1 MKPGSSTA
9 YQPRMRL
16 GTSERRVIM
25 FFGDGVAA
33 ILALV
38 IALVLWS
45 QKDFLHLTWEFLGVR
60 IPVWFYLLPVIW
72 LFLILDLYDVRRAS
86 RRRDTLSGILIAT
99 GISIGLY
106 LLVFFISSTPN
117 TLPRRGV
124 AIFIAAAALLTL
136 IWRLIYISI
145 FTQPAFLRRVLI
157 VGAGKAGSRLAE
169 VVAGLKPQPFL
180 LVGLV
185 DDDPAKLN
193 TLVSGVNVIGSSADL
208 EEIVAREHISDIV
221 VAISGVMQP
230 EMFSA
235 LLRCAEN
242 SVDVTTMPVVYEE
255 LLGRVPIFLLQSDW
269 LLRSFLDQARSRGF
283 YEPAKRVMDV
293 LVALVGMFVF
303 AITYPFIA
311 LAILIETGAPILYKQ
326 ERMGR
331 NGKNYI
337 MYKYRTMVKDA
348 EKNGVQVTVANDQ
361 RITRVGHFLRKSHLD
376 ELPQFFNVLTGEMSM
391 VGPRAEREVLV
402 QQLQEEVPF
411 YRARLLVKPGLTGW
425 AQVNYG
431 YAATVEDTG
440 IKLEYDLY
448 YIKARSLVLD
458 IVIIFRTISN
468 VLGLRGR

>member
-1 MKPGSSTA
+1 M
-9 YQPRMRL
+9 
-16 GTSERRVIM
+16 
-25 FFGDGVAA
+25 
-33 ILALV
+33 
-38 IALVLWS
+38 
-45 QKDFLHLTWEFLGVR
+45 
-60 IPVWFYLLPVIW
+60 
-72 LFLILDLYDVRRAS
+72 
-86 RRRDTLSGILIAT
+86 
-99 GISIGLY
+99 
-106 LLVFFISSTPN
+106 
-117 TLPRRGV
+117 
-124 AIFIAAAALLTL
+124 
-136 IWRLIYISI
+136 
-145 FTQPAFLRRVLI
+145 LI
-157 VGAGKAGSRLAE
+157 VGAGKAGGRLAE

-193 TLVSGVNVIGSSADL
+193 TLVSGFNVIGSSADL

-293 LVALVGMFVF
+293 LVALVGMLVFV
-303 AITYPFIA
+303 ITYPFIA

-326 ERMGR
+326 ERLGR
-331 NGKNYI
+331 NGRNYM

>member
-1 MKPGSSTA
+1 MKPGPSNI
-9 YQPRMRL
+9 YQPPLRL
-16 GTSERRVIM
+16 RAPERRIVM
-25 FFGDGVAA
+25 FSGDLVVS

-45 QKDFLHLTWEFLGVR
+45 QSDFLNFSWEFLGTR
-60 IPVWFYLLPVIW
+60 IPLWFYLLPLLW
-72 LFLILDLYDVRRAS
+72 LFLNLDLYDVRRAH
-86 RRRDTLSGILIAT
+86 RRRDTLGGILIST
-99 GISIGLY
+99 GLSVLLY
-106 LLVFFISSTPN
+106 LLVFFLSEPN
-117 TLPRRGV
+117 SLPRRGV
-124 AIFIAAAALLTL
+124 AIFIGAAALLML

-145 FTQPAFLRRVLI
+145 FSQPAFLRRVLI

-169 VVAGLKPQPFL
+169 VVAGLKPKPFL

-185 DDDPAKLN
+185 DDDPDKLN
-193 TLVSGVNVIGSSADL
+193 LQIFGSPVLGNSTEL
-208 EEIVAREHISDIV
+208 EQIVAREQITDIV

-235 LLRCAEN
+235 LLRCAEQ
-242 SVDVTTMPVVYEE
+242 SVDITTMPVMYEE

-269 LLRSFLDQARSRGF
+269 LLRTFLDQARSRGF
-283 YEPAKRVMDV
+283 YEPAKRLMDIAV
-293 LVALVGMFVF
+293 SLIGMLGFLL
-303 AITYPFIA
+303 TYPIIA
-311 LAILIETGAPILYKQ
+311 LAIFLETGTPILYCQ

-331 NGKNYI
+331 NGKNYM

-348 EKNGVQVTVANDQ
+348 EKNGIQVTVANDQ
-361 RITRVGHFLRKSHLD
+361 RITRVGQVLRKSHLD
-376 ELPQFFNVLTGEMSM
+376 ELPQFFNVLLGQMSM
-391 VGPRAEREVLV
+391 VGPRAERDELV

-425 AQVNYG
+425 AQVNFG
-431 YAATVEDTG
+431 YAATVEDTA

-458 IVIIFRTISN
+458 IIIIFRTIGN